1 MPSDTRFKILV
12 FTGNLTEA
20 NDQRVKLDAFS
31 KAATTEGGFLN
42 KFGNRGQQGWTEVFE
57 LLTIVSGKRVMI
69 LDPSGDYLPPLKGG
83 RRTVLSRSLSK
94 FFE

>member
-31 KAATTEGGFLN
+31 KAHTTEGGFLN

-57 LLTIVSGKRVMI
+57 LLTIVSGKKETVNHNDVPAA
-69 LDPSGDYLPPLKGG
+69 L
-83 RRTVLSRSLSK
+83 RTHWSK
-94 FFE
+94 

>member
-57 LLTIVSGKRVMI
+57 LLTIVSGKKETVNHNDVPAA
-69 LDPSGDYLPPLKGG
+69 L
-83 RRTVLSRSLSK
+83 RTHWSK
-94 FFE
+94 